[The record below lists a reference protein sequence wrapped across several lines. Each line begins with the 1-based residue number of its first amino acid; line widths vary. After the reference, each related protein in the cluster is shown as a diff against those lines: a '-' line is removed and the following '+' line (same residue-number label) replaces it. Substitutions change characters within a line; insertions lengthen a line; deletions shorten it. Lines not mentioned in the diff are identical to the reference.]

1 MERFKTPKNTNNRT
15 PKATKTPKTPK
26 LPLKTDNEGDWK
38 EPSFYPRTSTRPTT
52 RYNEIINLTK
62 LKHIFYNY
70 QNYRDTIE
78 NEEKWMRRNKD
89 KDGNTTNALFLI
101 EKLIKACE
109 IPTEFIGTEFGIIPV
124 RYNKGRGCYNVGR
137 WYSADGI
144 GLQPLVS
151 CVRHTICDGLWTDID
166 QVNSHPTIL
175 KILFDKYDCK
185 STMLDECVNNRDEF
199 LAKVDSD
206 RDNAKTQTI
215 AVINGSETRNLF
227 LKKFKNDIKKGIDL
241 IINHPDFEN
250 IVKDVKKKYD
260 EDKLKNPSI
269 IQPNIEGKII
279 ARILQ
284 DKEND
289 LLQVYLEWA
298 YGKGFIDDKTN
309 NVSLIFDGFQLLSK
323 LNITNEDLE
332 DCRKYALNKTGYDI
346 ELKIKKFDN
355 KLELPDNY
363 DDDTYKEIQEKF
375 LIYIDKFVK
384 NKFNNKYIYD
394 VIANGGSNLITAQ
407 LSTQIFKG
415 AIYYDAERGKWYFC
429 DKFNVWK
436 ESKNDGDFKL
446 LNQLVLNKLF
456 KIKYDEIAEIY
467 KELHELKKTND
478 TQKDIEKKEKKL
490 LKEITFTDLSL
501 PSVSSASP
509 TNEIIEAEAEAIEEA
524 EEEEADGAEAEA
536 IEEAEE
542 EEEADGVEADEAE
555 ADTNID
561 NIVDTDDDTDDTD
574 NIDEKLKKI
583 TKKLKNLKNIIA
595 KLQDFP
601 TIGKMVENAKGL
613 FNKEDFYKTYLDSNT
628 HLFSFNNKVY
638 DFKLNK
644 IRLIKPTDYI
654 MTTTGYNY
662 PENIEDKDIIIVENY
677 FKLLFDDKEMYNYI
691 LNSCCKTLNGDG
703 KEQYFNIHTGSGSN
717 GKTSFCRAFQE
728 VMGYYFVNIRSAT
741 FTKPEKNANETG
753 DLYKAKGKRGVFV
766 NEVNEED
773 KLQTGILKLC
783 ADGYESYVSVR
794 QLYQDPIEI
803 KVSFLINFF
812 CNNKPDLS
820 SCDGG
825 IARRLRIIDWDKKFV
840 DNPDPKNPNQILKDE
855 AMMRKLMSKTF
866 RNAFVILLLKRWET
880 NEDNIQ
886 TKEIPV
892 PKKIKVASA
901 SYIDDN
907 NPVLG
912 FLMEKYEYT
921 NNKEDFIPN
930 QDLLNDFNNGRS
942 PIDRIDAKKLKSS
955 IENANFGNTKYG
967 KNNKDKRG
975 YLFIKKKEDE
985 DDEDDDV

>member
-15 PKATKTPKTPK
+15 PKPTKTPKTPK

-38 EPSFYPRTSTRPTT
+38 EPPFYPRTSTKPTT
-52 RYNEIINLTK
+52 IYKEVINLTK

-78 NEEKWMRRNKD
+78 NEEKCMRRTKD

-109 IPTEFIGTEFGIIPV
+109 IPAEFEGTEFGVIPV

-137 WYSADGI
+137 WYSANGI

-175 KILFDKYDCK
+175 KILFDKFGFI
-185 STMLDECVNNRDEF
+185 STMLDECVNDRDTL

-206 RDNAKTQTI
+206 RDKAKTQII
-215 AVINGSETRNLF
+215 AVINGGETRKLF

-241 IINHPDFEN
+241 IINHPDFEY
-250 IVKDVKKKYD
+250 IVKDVRKKYE

-284 DKEND
+284 EKEND

-298 YGKGFIDDKTN
+298 YGKGFIDDKSN

-323 LNITNEDLE
+323 FNITNEVLA
-332 DCRKYALNKTGYDI
+332 DCRAYALAKTGYDI

-363 DDDTYKEIQEKF
+363 DDDTYREIQEKF
-375 LIYIDKFVK
+375 LISIDKFVK
-384 NKFNNKYIYD
+384 DKYNQKYIYD
-394 VIANGGSNLITAQ
+394 VIADGGSNLITAK
-407 LSTQIFKG
+407 LSTLIFKG
-415 AIYYDAERGKWYFC
+415 AIYYDAKRGKWYFC
-429 DKFNVWK
+429 DKYNVWK
-436 ESKNDGDFKL
+436 ESNNDNNFKL

-456 KIKYDEIAEIY
+456 KIKYYETYEIY
-467 KELHELKKTND
+467 KELHEQKKTND
-478 TQKDIEKKEKKL
+478 TQKDIEKKQKKE
-490 LKEITFTDLSL
+490 LKDITFTDLSL
-501 PSVSSASP
+501 PSSVSSP
-509 TNEIIEAEAEAIEEA
+509 TNEIIGYDD
-524 EEEEADGAEAEA
+524 EEEEIGVEFINDIDAVAVADADAD
-536 IEEAEE
+536 
-542 EEEADGVEADEAE
+542 EEADDEDADDEADDEDADDE
-555 ADTNID
+555 ADDEDADEDIG
-561 NIVDTDDDTDDTD
+561 
-574 NIDEKLKKI
+574 EKLKKI
-583 TKKLKNLKNIIA
+583 TEKLKNLKKIIA

-601 TIGKMVENAKGL
+601 TIGKMVENSKEL
-613 FNKEDFYKTYLDSNT
+613 FSKEDFYETYLDSKT

-644 IRLIKPTDYI
+644 IRLIKPDDYI

-662 PENIEDKDIIIVENY
+662 PENIEDKDIKIVENY
-677 FKLLFDDKEMYNYI
+677 FNLLFNDKEMYNYI

-703 KEQYFNIHTGSGSN
+703 KEQYFNIHTGTGSN
-717 GKTSFCRAFQE
+717 GKTSFSRAFQE

-741 FTKPEKNANETG
+741 FTKPERNANETG

-773 KLQTGILKLC
+773 KLQTDKLKLC
-783 ADGYESYVSVR
+783 ADGFESFISVR
-794 QLYQDPIEI
+794 QLYQDPIDI

-825 IARRLRIIDWDKKFV
+825 IARRLRVIDWDKKFV
-840 DNPDPKNPNQILKDE
+840 DNPDPNNPNQILKDE

-892 PKKIKVASA
+892 PQKIKDASA

-912 FLMEKYEYT
+912 FLMEKYEIT
-921 NNKEDFIPN
+921 KNKTDFITTTN
-930 QDLLNDFNNGRS
+930 LLADFNNGRS
-942 PIDRIDAKKLKSS
+942 PLDRIDAKKLKSS
-955 IENANFGNTKYG
+955 IENANLDIKYG
-967 KNNKDKRG
+967 RNDKQARCF
-975 YLFIKKKEDE
+975 LFIKKK
-985 DDEDDDV
+985 DDEDDDDDA